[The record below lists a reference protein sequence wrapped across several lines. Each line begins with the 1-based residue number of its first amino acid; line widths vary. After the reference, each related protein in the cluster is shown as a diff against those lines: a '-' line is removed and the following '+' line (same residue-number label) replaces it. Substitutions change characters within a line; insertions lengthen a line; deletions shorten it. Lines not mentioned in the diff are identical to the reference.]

1 MTERKG
7 SSVRWG
13 GMVAGMVV
21 GVFAPLAL
29 LGQACLGSPNGP
41 GQYSVV
47 ADANITSGANDFGV
61 GVEANFPGPLG
72 ARAGVALD
80 DFDDDDRRTR
90 FEGRLSYDIRSGPG
104 INICPVGG
112 ADFTRRTQDS
122 ISENQLRIP
131 LALSVGGRID
141 AGDGIRV
148 VPSARAGFAHWR
160 FSGDAFDTTRTEN
173 SVFAIAGAALA
184 LDDVHIR
191 AEVGIDSFDDE
202 PFYRFQVGYRR

>member
-1 MTERKG
+1 MTEGKD
-7 SSVRWG
+7 SSIRWSG
-13 GMVAGMVV
+13 VMAGVAV

-29 LGQACLGSPNGP
+29 FGQVCLGSPNGP
-41 GQYSVV
+41 GQYSIT
-47 ADANITSGANDFGV
+47 ADANITSGSNDFGL

-72 ARAGVALD
+72 ARAGVSVD

-112 ADFTRRTQDS
+112 ADFSRRTQDS
-122 ISENQLRIP
+122 VSRNELRIP

-141 AGDGIRV
+141 AGDGIRL

-160 FSGDAFDTTRTEN
+160 ISGDALDTTATEN
-173 SVFAIAGAALA
+173 SVFAIAGATLA
-184 LDDVHIR
+184 LDDVHFR
-191 AEVGIDSFDDE
+191 AEVGIDSIDDE